1 MRLDLRRRGLR
12 GAYWPCLRPR
22 RQPAPDCPVTIGM
35 PEARLTACHP
45 ATMINERVSESG
57 TFRVY
62 DARPGSPRFIF
73 VRDGVVTGW
82 QAR

>member
-1 MRLDLRRRGLR
+1 MRLIITVATFAALAGCAD
-12 GAYWPCLRPR
+12 RPR
-22 RQPAPDCPVTIGM
+22 DCPVTIGM
-35 PEARLTACHP
+35 SEARLTACHR

-62 DARPGSPRFIF
+62 DARPESPRYIF
-73 VRDGVVTGW
+73 LRDGVVTGW

>member
-1 MRLDLRRRGLR
+1 VRLVITAATLAALAGC
-12 GAYWPCLRPR
+12 ASHSPE
-22 RQPAPDCPVTIGM
+22 CPVTIGM
-35 PEARLTACHP
+35 TEARLTACHP

-62 DARPGSPRFIF
+62 DARPGSPRYIF